1 METVNAVKLG
11 YQLEVALK
19 DCVECHKHSPY
30 IWKQAS
36 MRKLHALGL
45 VEPDQL
51 MYAGKVAYHPTEAG
65 KHAVSAGG
73 GNGNG

>member
-1 METVNAVKLG
+1 MDQVSTVKLG
-11 YQLEVALK
+11 YQLQVALK
-19 DCVECHKHSPY
+19 DCIECYRHSPY

-65 KHAVSAGG
+65 LNAHSATT
-73 GNGNG
+73 NEEKT

>member
-1 METVNAVKLG
+1 MEQVSAVKLG
-11 YQLEVALK
+11 YQLQVALK
-19 DCVECHKHSPY
+19 DCIELYRHSPY

-51 MYAGKVAYHPTEAG
+51 MYCGKLAYHPTAAG
-65 KHAVSAGG
+65 IAAVSASEGTP
-73 GNGNG
+73 